1 MQMVIEKGLHGM
13 NQSVEKGF
21 HGMNQSM
28 GTDLK
33 SSFNNLQKCMEKG
46 FFEVNQSLRELGSL
60 NHGSSLLLADKYNDS
75 FIGDGVE
82 NVAPS
87 IDANLEKTDFF
98 IEFQIEQPDGPPTH
112 CKILPPKYI
121 LSIEV
126 VGK

>member
-21 HGMNQSM
+21 QGMNQSV

-46 FFEVNQSLRELGSL
+46 FFEVNQSLKESGSL
-60 NHGSSLLLADKYNDS
+60 NRGRSLLLGEKYNHP

-87 IDANLEKTDFF
+87 IDANPEKTDFY
-98 IEFQIEQPDGPPTH
+98 IEFHIE
-112 CKILPPKYI
+112 
-121 LSIEV
+121 
-126 VGK
+126 